1 MTQAWGGWCRSWS
14 SACRSACLP
23 PAEEEI
29 EEESGFDETETLQE
43 DDLVILEQADG
54 TRLELVLLAVVES
67 DGATYALLTP
77 RDEDDESE
85 LMVATYH
92 EDEDGTAHFGPVDDD
107 SVLVG
112 LEDVVRQLAPYQDDD
127 EA

>member
-1 MTQAWGGWCRSWS
+1 MTPGT
-14 SACRSACLP
+14 
-23 PAEEEI
+23 EEDND
-29 EEESGFDETETLQE
+29 EETGFDETETLQE
-43 DDLVILEQADG
+43 DDLVVLEQADG

-85 LMVATYH
+85 LMVTTYR
-92 EDEDGTAHFGPVDDD
+92 EDEDGTSHFGPVEDD
-107 SVLVG
+107 SVLAS

-127 EA
+127 GT